1 MEKKRK
7 KNGKFSKEKILT
19 KIQSIKKDQLVIGLM
34 VGLLLVIIAI
44 PTKSSSPASTEDT
57 TEKPSVLTELQAD
70 SIESQFES
78 RLAEILCNVQGVGN
92 VSVMLT
98 INSKGETIVEK
109 DVSKTEKTSLETD
122 STGGTRNTTEI
133 ASDEVTVY
141 LEDENGKQ
149 VPYVIKELEPTVE
162 GVIVI
167 AEGGDDPIVVKEI
180 SEAIMALFSVQAHKI
195 KVMKME

>member
-149 VPYVIKELEPTVE
+149 IPYVIKELEPTVE

-167 AEGGDDPIVVKEI
+167 AEGGDNPVVVKEI